1 VNRSLLLRTVLL
13 RLNRYRLKTL
23 FMGLGIMVSVAAT
36 VLLQTAAGSVREAFS
51 SFIERAYPADS
62 VVLMAGT
69 GFMGG
74 GEGSRNLRLADAET
88 IANSI
93 GVTDW
98 DPVVYAGSRDVTR
111 AGRSA
116 PVSVVG
122 YSEKAE
128 SVRRRSAQS
137 GEFFSPD
144 DVKRRAN
151 VALIGATT
159 AEKLFADESPIG
171 AQLFIDNV
179 PFEVKGVLEKVGVD
193 PHGNDQDDT
202 IFVPYTT
209 LMERML
215 RRDFISGA
223 TFVIEDRS
231 RADAVAKDMAG
242 ILRERHQI
250 GQGQEDDF
258 SVITPV
264 LMNDMLDRAFKAF
277 NLFIPLIG
285 GTAFL
290 ISAIVILSIMQISIK
305 GRVSEIGLR
314 KALGARSRDL
324 QIQIVLEVLVVSAV
338 ASLIGLLLAQLG
350 STVLTPIL
358 AAKFGVTR
366 MSPPAMVLLVAVGAA
381 MVTGLLG
388 GVWPAR
394 RAAKLNPV
402 EALK

>member
-1 VNRSLLLRTVLL
+1 VNRSLLFRTVLL
-13 RLNRYRLKTL
+13 RLNRYKLKTL

-62 VVLMAGT
+62 VVLMAGN

-74 GEGSRNLRLADAET
+74 GEGSRNLRLADVET

-93 GVTDW
+93 GITDW

-116 PVSVVG
+116 RVSVVG

-128 SVRRRSAQS
+128 GVRRRSAQD

-144 DVKRRAN
+144 DVKGRGN
-151 VALIGATT
+151 VAIIGATT

-209 LMERML
+209 LMEKML

-223 TFVIEDRS
+223 TFMIEDRS
-231 RADAVAKDMAG
+231 RADAVAKDMAA

-264 LMNDMLDRAFKAF
+264 LMNDMLDKAFKAF

-324 QIQIVLEVLVVSAV
+324 QIQIVLEVLVVSAA

-350 STVLTPIL
+350 STALTPIL
-358 AAKFGVTR
+358 AAKFGVRR
-366 MSPPAMVLLVAVGAA
+366 MSPPAMLLLVAVGAA